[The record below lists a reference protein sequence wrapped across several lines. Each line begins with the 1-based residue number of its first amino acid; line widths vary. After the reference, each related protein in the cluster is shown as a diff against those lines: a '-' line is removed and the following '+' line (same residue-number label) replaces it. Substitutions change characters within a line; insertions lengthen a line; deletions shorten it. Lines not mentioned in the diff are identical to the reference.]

1 MTSPGTPLPTRRP
14 VWSLTQPCKRRVS
27 ATSFLRGIQGTEELR
42 YLPEIP
48 QQGRGPWG
56 SRRLHSGTRL
66 PSTPPPPATCPSS
79 PLAASGAFRP
89 PSGQPSLRLEC
100 FTLEGQRSPGVLLFL
115 LASKRLDFGCHA
127 GLCPVP
133 LLPRRRRLRELNT
146 RDTKTGQTG
155 RSQRRG
161 PRGAFRRG
169 RGGAHEPPRHEPPGC
184 PTLLSLTAPSAA
196 GFPAWRLRRKPS
208 TEPGVGKARGGSRPI
223 PAPSSCT
230 RNRTMTPIAATVN
243 SRGPRQEE
251 PPPALPNG
259 NATTFLLQPQ
269 EEGFLRAQQQARPM
283 EMQRLGH

>member
-27 ATSFLRGIQGTEELR
+27 ATSFLRGIRGTEELR

-66 PSTPPPPATCPSS
+66 PSARPPTATCPSS

-169 RGGAHEPPRHEPPGC
+169 RGGAHEPPRHEPPGTYRPPSGRLPC
-184 PTLLSLTAPSAA
+184 VEMKKETLNR
-196 GFPAWRLRRKPS
+196 AWSREGPRRKPPHPS
-208 TEPGVGKARGGSRPI
+208 TVLVHQEQDDDLDRS
-223 PAPSSCT
+223 
-230 RNRTMTPIAATVN
+230 N
-243 SRGPRQEE
+243 S
-251 PPPALPNG
+251 
-259 NATTFLLQPQ
+259 
-269 EEGFLRAQQQARPM
+269 
-283 EMQRLGH
+283 

>member
-27 ATSFLRGIQGTEELR
+27 ATSFLRGNRGTEELR

-66 PSTPPPPATCPSS
+66 PSTPPPPRHLPLLSS
-79 PLAASGAFRP
+79 RGQRRLPPAVGA
-89 PSGQPSLRLEC
+89 PSLRLEC

-133 LLPRRRRLRELNT
+133 LLPRRRRLLGLNT

-184 PTLLSLTAPSAA
+184 LMLLSLTAPSAA
-196 GFPAWRLRRKPS
+196 GFPAWR
-208 TEPGVGKARGGSRPI
+208 
-223 PAPSSCT
+223 
-230 RNRTMTPIAATVN
+230 
-243 SRGPRQEE
+243 
-251 PPPALPNG
+251 
-259 NATTFLLQPQ
+259 
-269 EEGFLRAQQQARPM
+269 
-283 EMQRLGH
+283 